1 MRVPDNLVQPA
12 VLRDLM
18 EGPIQP
24 WQCLV
29 WAKQSPPPYSRDLP
43 LLYTSRPSY
52 TLLQIGLYYEDLDGE
67 YRGGGVEEMEEE
79 NEGGD
84 ASVE

>member
-1 MRVPDNLVQPA
+1 
-12 VLRDLM
+12 M

-29 WAKQSPPPYSRDLP
+29 WAKSSPPPYSTDLP
-43 LLYTSRPSY
+43 LEHTAHVSHV
-52 TLLQIGLYYEDLDGE
+52 LLQIGPPLFDLDGE
-67 YRGGGVEEMEEE
+67 YRGGGVVGEMEE

-84 ASVE
+84 ASIE